1 MAVPQVRAAVA
12 VARLMTDC
20 PLSIIVPVLNE
31 VTIVRSALQAL
42 QGFRDAGV
50 ELIVVDGGSQDQ
62 TLAEAAGLADKY
74 LQVAKGRARQMN
86 AGAAQA
92 KGRYLLFLHVD
103 TRLQVAASQLC
114 ALFQANTH
122 DWGFFP
128 VRLSG
133 QQKMLRVIERAM
145 TLRSRL
151 SSIATGDQCL
161 YVRRELFMACGGYPE
176 IALMEDIAICKR
188 LRLQCRPGILPVRVV
203 TSSRKWEQR
212 GIIKTV
218 LLMWRVRLAYFLGV
232 DPGRLAKVYYD

>member
-12 VARLMTDC
+12 VARLMNDC

-31 VTIVRSALQAL
+31 ATIVRSALQAL

-103 TRLQVAASQLC
+103 TRLQVTASQLC
-114 ALFQANTH
+114 ALFQENTH
-122 DWGFFP
+122 GWGFSP
-128 VRLSG
+128 VCLSG
-133 QQKMLRVIERAM
+133 RQKMLRVIERAM

-188 LRLQCRPGILPVRVV
+188 LRLQSRPGILPVRVV

>member
-1 MAVPQVRAAVA
+1 MAVPQARAAVA
-12 VARLMTDC
+12 VALLMNDC
-20 PLSIIVPVLNE
+20 PFSIIVPVLNE
-31 VTIVRSALQAL
+31 ATIVRSALQAL
-42 QGFRDAGV
+42 QGFREMGV

-62 TLAEAAGLADKY
+62 TLAEATGLADKY
-74 LQVAKGRARQMN
+74 LQVAKGRAHQMN

-103 TRLQVAASQLC
+103 TRLQITASPLC
-114 ALFQANTH
+114 AWFQKNTH
-122 DWGFFP
+122 DWGFSP

-133 QQKMLRVIERAM
+133 QQKVLRVIERAM
-145 TLRSRL
+145 TLRSRF

-176 IALMEDIAICKR
+176 IALMEDIAICKQ
-188 LRLQCRPGILPVRVV
+188 LRLQSRPGILPVRVV

-232 DPGRLAKVYYD
+232 DPGRLEKFYYG